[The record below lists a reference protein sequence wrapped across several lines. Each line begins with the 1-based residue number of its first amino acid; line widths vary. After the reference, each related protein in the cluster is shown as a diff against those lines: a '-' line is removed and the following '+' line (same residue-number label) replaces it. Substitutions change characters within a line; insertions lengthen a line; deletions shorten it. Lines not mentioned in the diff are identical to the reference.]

1 VTAGLALGID
11 VGGTGVKGAPVDLGT
26 GRLTAER
33 LRIPTPRPA
42 TPQAVTDVVAQ
53 IGEHFAA
60 DLGDGPVGVTVP
72 GVVTLGTVRTAAN
85 IDPSWI
91 GLDAD
96 RLISTRLGREVRMI
110 NDADAAGLAE
120 AHYGAARGQPGLVL
134 MTTLGTGIGS
144 ALLLGGRL
152 VPNSEL
158 GHLEVAGHE
167 AESRAA
173 AAVRESE
180 DLSWPEWAG
189 RLQQYY
195 RAVEDLLW
203 PDLIVVG
210 GGISKKADKFLPLI
224 NIRTP
229 IAVALLRNEA
239 GIVGAALRAAEQQS
253 QALSLDGGP
262 GPNEPEP
269 WP

>member
-1 VTAGLALGID
+1 MTAGRALGID

-26 GRLTAER
+26 GRLAAER

-42 TPQAVTDVVAQ
+42 TPQAVTEVVAQ

-60 DLGDGPVGVTVP
+60 DLGDGPVGVAVP
-72 GVVTLGTVRTAAN
+72 GVVTHGRVRTAAN

-144 ALLLGGRL
+144 ALLLDGRL

-158 GHLEVAGHE
+158 GHLEIAGHD

-173 AAVRESE
+173 AAARENE
-180 DLSWPEWAG
+180 GLSWERWAE

-203 PDLIVVG
+203 PDLIVIG

-224 NIRTP
+224 DIRTP
-229 IAVALLRNEA
+229 IAVAVLRNQA
-239 GIVGAALRAAEQQS
+239 GIVGAALRAAGGPT
-253 QALSLDGGP
+253 QAPDRDGGP
-262 GPNEPEP
+262 GPIGPEP

>member
-1 VTAGLALGID
+1 VTAGRALGID

-26 GRLTAER
+26 GRLAAER

-42 TPQAVTDVVAQ
+42 TPQAVTEVVAQ

-60 DLGDGPVGVTVP
+60 DLGDGPVGVAVP
-72 GVVTLGTVRTAAN
+72 GVVTHGRVRTAAN

-144 ALLLGGRL
+144 ALLLDGRL

-158 GHLEVAGHE
+158 GHLEIAGHD

-173 AAVRESE
+173 AAARENE
-180 DLSWPEWAG
+180 GLSWERWAE

-203 PDLIVVG
+203 PDLIVIG

-224 NIRTP
+224 DIRTP
-229 IAVALLRNEA
+229 IAVAVLRNQA
-239 GIVGAALRAAEQQS
+239 GIVGAALRAAGEPT
-253 QALSLDGGP
+253 QAPDRDGGP
-262 GPNEPEP
+262 GPIGPEP